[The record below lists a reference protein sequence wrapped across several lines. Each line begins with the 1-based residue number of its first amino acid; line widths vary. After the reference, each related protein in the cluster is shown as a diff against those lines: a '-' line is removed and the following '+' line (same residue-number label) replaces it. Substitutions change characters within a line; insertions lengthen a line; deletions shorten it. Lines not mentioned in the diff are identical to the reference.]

1 MHTPL
6 DPLWPGGVCSV
17 TIHQIINLELEN
29 IKGSQ
34 GNRKGR
40 EYEPAKPSGENRG
53 DRRPPSYKLLYDS
66 RTRAKAVSSQPF
78 FNAGTEC
85 FMRDWSGIATVTVGD
100 SRNREHDPILGVVP
114 LKLSDV
120 LETS

>member
-1 MHTPL
+1 MQRHH
-6 DPLWPGGVCSV
+6 SS
-17 TIHQIINLELEN
+17 IINLELEN

-40 EYEPAKPSGENRG
+40 EYEPAPSC
-53 DRRPPSYKLLYDS
+53 KLLYDS
-66 RTRAKAVSSQPF
+66 RTRAKVVSSQPF
-78 FNAGTEC
+78 FNARTER
-85 FMRDWSGIATVTVGD
+85 FMRDWSGIATVTVRD

-114 LKLSDV
+114 LKLSDI